1 MNPTFLTTDI
11 VMRIHARSL
20 DEFGGLAGISDPG
33 AVESAVMAVQ
43 NHFNYTGGDLFDL
56 AGVLLWHLASDHPFA
71 DGNKRA
77 ALASAL
83 VFLTINGVD
92 LAQDDDLFEAVTL
105 SVARGDMRKDQV
117 AETFRKAPL
126 A

>member
-1 MNPTFLTTDI
+1 VNPTFLTTDI

-56 AGVLLWHLASDHPFA
+56 AGVLLWHLASDNPFA

>member
-1 MNPTFLTTDI
+1 
-11 VMRIHARSL
+11 
-20 DEFGGLAGISDPG
+20 
-33 AVESAVMAVQ
+33 MAVQ